1 MLDEH
6 LRLGDANA
14 AVVLE
19 STPLLVAAYTDE
31 LDCVA
36 VLSFSARLSDL
47 GIDLPVGSRLLAV
60 NTYFRG
66 VWCAQD
72 LVPGPHS
79 LQRWTNFHPVIADF
93 LSDDMSLVAARK
105 HELEEAMWTRCVALG
120 RAYLTRRTYGFR
132 DGSPYHSAIPAK
144 LLVDPAWPRAH
155 LSRSSLAK
163 RRPSND
169 LPTRWLVGS
178 ARNQRAHIPPIVV
191 RATPVRAEAALVTKG
206 CELLERAFPLPSW
219 LRPS

>member
-163 RRPSND
+163 RRLDDD
-169 LPTRWLVGS
+169 LPIGRHGFGAES
-178 ARNQRAHIPPIVV
+178 ARLSRNEQRQ
-191 RATPVRAEAALVTKG
+191 RTSEQ
-206 CELLERAFPLPSW
+206 LL
-219 LRPS
+219 